1 MPKSYE
7 LKLREAEEK
16 RRPRPREVVY
26 KAIDGEPQKIML
38 GFDHPESLQ
47 LEMQLA
53 WVDDTFTIDQAHD
66 VLMGRILELDEEY
79 RRRPLQC
86 KNYGKKFIFFDRFWL
101 RPRMKGRELT
111 LQDYGI
117 EPGYRVKLN
126 PMYQFERIWGGPNPV
141 EPSLEKTPEQ
151 QGPMEDK
158 NLLIRLDKGP
168 PSAKNRL
175 FLFPWMGGSSEGYSL
190 LAQKLSKDYAC
201 FAIELPGRGDRE
213 SDEGYPSGDFQVEVI
228 AKTLAK
234 EMKKP
239 GNNYFFAHSIGC
251 HFAYYVSKMLSRQFG
266 VSPKLLIVSSCM
278 VPAAIP
284 ETNMSTLRDRQN
296 ALIPLRMLNGLI
308 RQGWGIEPKLGYKSH
323 MGYCA
328 YQSQELWPTSRAIIM
343 DWWSLQEFPLPGA
356 DEPLDCPIVGYV
368 GKDDMV
374 VSHDMVNEWKGLSR
388 QPFEFM
394 VTEVEGGHA
403 WFEGSSAKAEVL
415 ANDFGKLIKKFQ

>member
-26 KAIDGEPQKIML
+26 RAVDGRPQKIML

-66 VLMGRILELDEEY
+66 VLFGRVRELDEEY
-79 RRRPLQC
+79 RRKPLQC
-86 KNYGKKFIFFDRFWL
+86 KNYGKKMIFFDRFWL
-101 RPRMKGRELT
+101 RPRVKGRELL

-126 PMYQFERIWGGPNPV
+126 PMYQFEFVWGCPNPV
-141 EPSLEKTPEQ
+141 QPHLERTPDQ
-151 QGPMEDK
+151 LGPTEDK
-158 NLLIRLDKGP
+158 SLLLRLDKGP
-168 PSAKNRL
+168 PTPKNRL
-175 FLFPWMGGSSEGYSL
+175 FLFPWMGGRAQGWDL
-190 LAQKLSKDYAC
+190 MAQKLSKDFAC
-201 FAIELPGRGDRE
+201 FAIELPGRGNRE
-213 SDEGYPSGDFQVEVI
+213 SEEGYPSGEFQIEVI
-228 AKTLAK
+228 AKSLVK

-251 HFAYYVSKMLSRQFG
+251 HFAYYVAKLLASQFG
-266 VSPKLLIVSSCM
+266 VSPKLLVASSFM

-296 ALIPLRMLNGLI
+296 ACMPLRILNGLI
-308 RQGWGIEPKLGYKSH
+308 RQGWGIEPRLGYRSH

-328 YQSQELWPTSRAIIM
+328 YQSQELWPLSRSIIM
-343 DWWSLQEFPLPGA
+343 DWWSIKEFPLPGA
-356 DEPLDCPIVGYV
+356 DQRLDCPIVGFI
-368 GKDDMV
+368 GKDDLV
-374 VSHDMVNEWKGLSR
+374 VSKEMIWEWKGLTS
-388 QPFEFM
+388 QPKEFM
-394 VTEVEGGHA
+394 VTEMDGGHA
-403 WFEGSSAKAEVL
+403 WFEGSSVRSEIL
-415 ANDFGKLIKKFQ
+415 ANELGKLIKKFQ